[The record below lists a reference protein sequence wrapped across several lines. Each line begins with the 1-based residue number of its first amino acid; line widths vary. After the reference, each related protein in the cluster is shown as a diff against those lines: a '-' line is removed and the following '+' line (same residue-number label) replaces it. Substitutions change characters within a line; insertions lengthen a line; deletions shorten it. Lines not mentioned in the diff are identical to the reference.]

1 MKRFTLLTALFLLP
15 FGAHSGDFEKA
26 TERHAQTAARDLLV
40 QMSQHRE
47 KGISWK
53 TILTTKLPEQIDD
66 SCGYQELINLPEDG
80 FEGMKAEVAK
90 VAGNRFDKEF
100 NTELSRPGASVDL
113 VRVSSIKLSSGDHAL
128 VVLRVI
134 PAQAT
139 DKNISLLYQL
149 NSEGRMSL
157 CDVIPGQKVDEG
169 IIRKLGKE
177 LNL

>member
-1 MKRFTLLTALFLLP
+1 MNRLTLSAALFFLP
-15 FGAHSGDFEKA
+15 FAAQGGDFEKA
-26 TERHAQTAARDLLV
+26 TERHAQTSARELLV
-40 QMSQHRE
+40 HMTEHRE

-53 TILTTKLPEQIDD
+53 SILTTKLPKEIDD
-66 SCGYQELINLPEDG
+66 SCGYQELVNLPEDG
-80 FEGMKAEVAK
+80 FDGMKTEVAK
-90 VAGNRFDKEF
+90 VAGKRFDKEF
-100 NTELSRPGASVDL
+100 NAELSRPGASVDL
-113 VRVSSIKLSSGDHAL
+113 VSVSSIKLNSGDHAL

-157 CDVIPGQKVDEG
+157 CDVIPGQKVSDG
-169 IIRKLGKE
+169 ILRMIGKE